1 MMFLFDNVHIL
12 GRYIQIKDLIFIIF
26 SIICYVLRGFAYKKL
41 ENSYLGFIP
50 IIGDIICMLS
60 IGNEYGFKHKVKYVV
75 SSLISVVVKHIIP
88 KILHAFLIYSGMVAM
103 AAYADIMLYLR
114 KSKPVLLNW
123 LLGASW
129 WIVLIALIIV
139 LIFMLFL
146 LFNFIFRY
154 MILRPLIGEIIP
166 SGKVILFTFI
176 FSLFPCIFY
185 IWILKSKALEKWDEI
200 NT

>member
-12 GRYIQIKDLIFIIF
+12 GRYIQVKDLIYIIF
-26 SIICYVLRGFAYKKL
+26 SIICYVLRGCAYKKL

-50 IIGDIICMLS
+50 IIGDVLCMLS
-60 IGNEYGFKHKVKYVV
+60 IGNKYGFKHKIKYVV

-88 KILHAFLIYSGMVAM
+88 KILHVFLIYSGMVAM
-103 AAYADIMLYLR
+103 AAYVDIMLYLR
-114 KSKPVLLNW
+114 NSKTGLLNW
-123 LLGASW
+123 LLGSSW

-146 LFNFIFRY
+146 LFNLIFRY
-154 MILRPLIGEIIP
+154 KILRPFIGEIIP

-176 FSLFPCIFY
+176 FSLLPFIFY
-185 IWILKSKALEKWDEI
+185 IWILSQKSLEEWDEI
-200 NT
+200 NI